1 MTSHKVRKFK
11 KILTNTLPSEVNLY
25 IEKKWG
31 LYKADILREINDLP
45 TLKLYSEK
53 VDFTGISYQEFCGI
67 LKTCKYEKGVF
78 LMELGGMDI
87 SKTKI
92 TPDNDEFIDVDFLY
106 VVSDFRLFKY
116 MVEVCG
122 LPLDVKKVL
131 NYHNNKRIIKYI
143 LNRPECKKIKKKS
156 YVFSASLEKTKLL
169 EEKGFPFNK
178 KSRLYFKGEDNINYV
193 FDKTKDLNHKLDF
206 IANEA
211 LTPYIFKKLL
221 KIDFMKTKSR
231 INRFFYSLSYS
242 AEIYM
247 IADKEGVLSLEDLD
261 RSGFNILT
269 KRGINKRK
277 LLELLPR
284 ERRRKLITQR
294 NDNNENFLWDYQAL
308 GNVSMRDIRYLL
320 KNGLEYNFK
329 NNKGQSFLETAKVNF
344 KLKQYFIDLGIDGLD
359 IEKTLCNYIEMPK
372 RSTVTDI
379 ISYCEYNNIPFN
391 VYLFREFIVYPEKRI
406 TVKNIRK
413 IFQSKTMN
421 IKEAILEDYSILCPD
436 RFYENGEEQYV
447 LFSVLK
453 KIMNLDRRDSK
464 GSYLIYNFSPF
475 FVSNFVN
482 AGFNIDLIPNKKD
495 GLSDFISDQYELDE
509 FWEVVCKIKQE
520 KEKKS
525 LDSIIKVATDDNHS
539 RKRI

>member
-1 MTSHKVRKFK
+1 MASHKIHKFK

-31 LYKADILREINDLP
+31 LYKADILREIHDLP

-78 LMELGGMDI
+78 LMELVGMDI

-92 TPDNDEFIDVDFLY
+92 TPDNDEFVDVDFLY

-143 LNRPECKKIKKKS
+143 LNRPECKKTKKKS

-211 LTPYIFKKLL
+211 LTPYILKKLL
-221 KIDFMKTKSR
+221 KINFMETKSR
-231 INRFFYSLSYS
+231 INQFFYSLSYS
-242 AEIYM
+242 PEIYM
-247 IADKEGVLSLEDLD
+247 IADKEGVLSLEYLD
-261 RSGFNILT
+261 KSGFNILT

-277 LLELLPR
+277 LLELLPK

-294 NDNNENFLWDYQAL
+294 NDNNENFLWDYHAL
-308 GNVSMRDIRYLL
+308 ENVSMRDIKYLL

-329 NNKGQSFLETAKVNF
+329 NNEERSFLENANATF
-344 KLKQYFIDLGIDGLD
+344 KIKQYFIDLGIDRLD
-359 IEKTLCNYIEMPK
+359 IGKTLCNYVETPK
-372 RSTVTDI
+372 RNTFSDV
-379 ISYCEYNNIPFN
+379 ISYCECNKIALDID
-391 VYLFREFIVYPEKRI
+391 LFRNFIVYPESRI
-406 TVKNIRK
+406 TIRNIIKLLKSK
-413 IFQSKTMN
+413 ILN
-421 IKEAILEDYSILCPD
+421 VKEAILEDYSILCPNK
-436 RFYENGEEQYV
+436 FYENGEEQYV

-453 KIMNLDRRDSK
+453 KLIDLNRKDSK
-464 GSYLIYNFSPF
+464 GAYLIYNFSPF

-482 AGFNIDLIPNKKD
+482 AGFNIELIPNRKD

-509 FWEVVCKIKQE
+509 FWEVVYKIKQE

-525 LDSIIKVATDDNHS
+525 LDSIINVSIEHHS

>member
-261 RSGFNILT
+261 QSGFNILT

-372 RSTVTDI
+372 TSTVTDI